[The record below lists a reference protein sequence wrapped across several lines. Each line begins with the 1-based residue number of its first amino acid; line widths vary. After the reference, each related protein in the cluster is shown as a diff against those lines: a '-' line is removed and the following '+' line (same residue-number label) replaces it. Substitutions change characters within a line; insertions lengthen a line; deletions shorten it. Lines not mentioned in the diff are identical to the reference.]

1 MRRRYLVG
9 YDIAEPRRLRRVG
22 KEMKGWGYRIQFSVF
37 LCDLNGI
44 ELVQMRQSLKELINE
59 RQDSVFILDLGE
71 VSRWDPRRVETLGLD
86 KGDQPDDPMVF

>member
-1 MRRRYLVG
+1 
-9 YDIAEPRRLRRVG
+9 
-22 KEMKGWGYRIQFSVF
+22 MKGWGYRIQFSVF